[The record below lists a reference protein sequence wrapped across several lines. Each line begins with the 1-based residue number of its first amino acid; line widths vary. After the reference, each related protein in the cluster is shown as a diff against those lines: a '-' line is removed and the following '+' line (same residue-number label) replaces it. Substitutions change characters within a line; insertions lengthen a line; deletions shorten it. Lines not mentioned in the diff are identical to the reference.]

1 MRLRRRALYAL
12 VMVVSVS
19 GTLASSGSAAPA
31 ADDVLVVVQLWKS
44 GRVVP
49 EARAVPP
56 FKLGFAIDAAGGV
69 IQRVTMSVSLPAGLS
84 WGADGP
90 DPAEGCQG
98 TAPAVCTQE
107 LTVGGAGTVGGGWLW
122 DVVANRPGQY
132 EVTASVTPTEPD
144 PNPSNNSHTLRFE
157 VVAPPVIARTVA
169 GAVKLSP
176 PRPRAGSVVTATVR
190 VSRDGAPVRPTRVS
204 CTGAIGAA
212 KVKGTARAASGT
224 AACSYRTARSAKG
237 RTLKGS
243 IALNAGGQ
251 RFSRRFSTKL
261 G

>member
-1 MRLRRRALYAL
+1 MRHGLAALL
-12 VMVVSVS
+12 VVAVV
-19 GTLASSGSAAPA
+19 AAPAAAAPA
-31 ADDVLVVVQLWKS
+31 ADDVLVVIQLWKS
-44 GRVVP
+44 GRAVP
-49 EARAVPP
+49 EGRAAPP

-98 TAPAVCTQE
+98 TAPAVCTQD

-122 DVVANRPGQY
+122 DVVADRPGQY

-157 VVAPPVIARTVA
+157 VVAPPTIAPPAITRTVA

-190 VSRDGAPVRPTRVS
+190 VSRDGAPVRSTRVS
-204 CTGAIGAA
+204 CTGAIGAG

-224 AACSYRTARSAKG
+224 ASCSYRTARSAKG
-237 RTLKGS
+237 RTLRGS
-243 IALNAGGQ
+243 VAFTAGGQ
-251 RFSRRFSTKL
+251 RFSTRFSAKL